1 MTERTSFANLLGRLY
16 LTYLAL
22 LPAAGTLVV
31 YLVYDVRPNGLLFL
45 LVGTAGVGIY
55 LAVTASYTR
64 LGDSSW
70 KPVLLL
76 FDGPVWATLAGAA
89 AGPLTVLANDVLI
102 DVAGILLGT
111 LVLSVVSP
119 KPTRQQRIGSIAAT
133 GIPLL
138 GVAWLAW
145 ACAGD
150 GVAMRSVVIATLGL
164 LQAALSHF
172 FVIREDRVQRPA
184 QWLILVGII
193 TWVIC
198 FIVGSAVTDPGS

>member
-1 MTERTSFANLLGRLY
+1 MAETSFAKLLGRLY

-31 YLVYDVRPNGLLFL
+31 YLVYGVRPNGLLFL

-55 LAVTASYTR
+55 LAVTVSYTR
-64 LGDSSW
+64 LGDSAW
-70 KPVLLL
+70 KPALLL

-89 AGPLTVLANDVLI
+89 AGPLAVLANDVLI

-150 GVAMRSVVIATLGL
+150 GVAMRSIVVATLGL
-164 LQAALSHF
+164 LQAAVSHF